1 LPAVLDPLQRIGSSF
16 VHRRHGRAAVLTLSL
31 LVVGGLVAVFLVAF
45 SAWPTDAWTYLAA
58 GERLNAGHELYRLQA
73 GDRPVGIR
81 PSEVP
86 IPLLSPPLIAVLW
99 RPIALLPPDV
109 AISLWWVTSALAIGV
124 VVAGMVRSRPGLG
137 LAATLTF
144 ALPLAYLVVTG
155 NVNGL
160 LVGGMTAVWLL
171 VRAKREAAAGVLIA
185 LMTGVKVVPATL
197 LVWLLASSRDR
208 ALAWALGTGVVLL
221 GVSVVGAGLANHLA
235 YLDVV
240 AYAANVGRSQFS
252 LADIALVLGAP
263 EGLARALPFAALAV
277 GLAATWEAGRRGNL
291 AGSFTAAVY
300 TMVWGSSIVNFDWLA
315 LMFAGLAPAFW
326 PPRDARLAAGRTRAA
341 ATEPAD

>member
-1 LPAVLDPLQRIGSSF
+1 
-16 VHRRHGRAAVLTLSL
+16 LTLSL
-31 LVVGGLVAVFLVAF
+31 LIVGGLVAVFLVVF
-45 SAWPTDAWTYLAA
+45 NAWPTDAWTYLAA

-99 RPIALLPPDV
+99 RPIALLPTNV
-109 AISLWWVTSALAIGV
+109 AIAVWWGISALAVGAVI
-124 VVAGMVRSRPGLG
+124 AGMVRSRPALG
-137 LAATLTF
+137 LAATCTF

-160 LVGGMTAVWLL
+160 LVGGMTAAWLL
-171 VRAKREAAAGVLIA
+171 VRAEREAPAGVLIA
-185 LMTGVKVVPATL
+185 LMIGVKVVPATL
-197 LVWLLASSRDR
+197 LLWLLASSRDR

-240 AYAANVGRSQFS
+240 AYTANVGRSQFS
-252 LADIALVLGAP
+252 LADIAIALGAP

-277 GLAATWEAGRRGNL
+277 GLAATWQAGRRGNL

-300 TMVWGSSIVNFDWLA
+300 TMVWGSSVVNFDWLA

-326 PPRDARLAAGRTRAA
+326 PPRDAGLAAGRTRAA
-341 ATEPAD
+341 AIEAAG